1 MRQALVLRHGLTFGC
16 HGFGTPNPC
25 RVSEL
30 NKGSEYRTCGTGPRV
45 FCRDVPLV
53 LFLTLFILPGAG
65 PHARADDREAALG
78 VINDAIRA
86 DGGEERLAR
95 CRIMTRNARGT
106 FFFFGKDVK
115 FTTQL
120 VLEFPDR
127 LRDTIEVEQDNQ
139 KVRILRVVTPNGAW
153 TSTAGA
159 AAEMNK
165 PEADELREEMYV
177 LWLTTLMPLKDAAF
191 QLAVLPESKVDGRP
205 AAAIKVSRAGHPDVK
220 LHFDTQTKRLTKL
233 ERQAREVGLS
243 VNKEYLFS
251 EPRDFEGVTRATK
264 QIEFAAGKKTTELLV
279 TSFAFPGKVEE
290 STFAKP

>member
-1 MRQALVLRHGLTFGC
+1 MRQAI
-16 HGFGTPNPC
+16 
-25 RVSEL
+25 
-30 NKGSEYRTCGTGPRV
+30 
-45 FCRDVPLV
+45 VPLLV
-53 LFLTLFILPGAG
+53 LFILAVAG
-65 PHARADDREAALG
+65 SRVRADDREAALA
-78 VINDAIRA
+78 VINEVIRG

-95 CRIMTRNARGT
+95 CRIMARNARGT
-106 FFFFGKDVK
+106 FFFFGKDVR

-139 KVRILRVVTPNGAW
+139 KVHIVRVVTRDGAW
-153 TSTAGA
+153 TSTGGV

-177 LWLTTLMPLKDAAF
+177 LWLTTLVPLKDAAF

-220 LHFDTQTKRLTKL
+220 LHFDKQTKRLTKL
-233 ERQAREVGLS
+233 ERQAREVGLV

-264 QIEFAAGKKTTELLV
+264 QVEFAAGKKTTELLA

-290 STFAKP
+290 SAFAKP